1 MVKVYVCPHCG
12 DESKKRADC
21 RKHLAEKHPKLKGSC
36 IVIDKPKEVKKPK
49 TSKKTKTSYRRSKYK
64 CPECSRSF
72 KTLGAV
78 KDHMGSKKHK
88 GDPILLE
95 DEKKKETKKQEPK
108 KEEPKKE
115 EPKEPE
121 VIPEYLCN
129 IRIYPE
135 VADVIR
141 EQLTESL
148 KITTNPNS
156 GNYILSYL
164 NIHRYLVDWLK
175 FTNNFTEI
183 EMENSDVIY
192 CLNNYEPTSEF
203 RIYDLAGLKQ
213 FGIKDVSDDGIMQ
226 CDFDSNVIIENSV
239 LMGRLLGAEQDD
251 LACVGGI
258 WKKVYTPPAKKTTP
272 TPTKTNTVQKQLPKP
287 VQEPPKSS
295 KTQKAVQSFQDWEL
309 GDLAEGYGMDYF
321 ASESYYNSG
330 GSRWLGG
337 GQYSQR
343 TTYTPPAPP
352 EPKYHPVYGV
362 IEGYIITDRIID
374 YEIFA

>member
-36 IVIDKPKEVKKPK
+36 IVIDKPKEVKKEK
-49 TSKKTKTSYRRSKYK
+49 ASKKSKTFNRKGRYK
-64 CPECSRSF
+64 CPQCSRSF
-72 KTLGAV
+72 KGLGAV
-78 KDHMGSKKHK
+78 KDHMGSKNHK
-88 GDPILLE
+88 GNPIPLA
-95 DEKKKETKKQEPK
+95 DEKKKETKKEEPK

-141 EQLTESL
+141 GQLTESL

-183 EMENSDVIY
+183 EMENSDVVY
-192 CLNNYEPTSEF
+192 CLNNYEPTSKF
-203 RIYDLAGLKQ
+203 GIYDLAGLKQ
-213 FGIKDVSDDGIMQ
+213 FGIKDVSDDGIIE

-272 TPTKTNTVQKQLPKP
+272 TPAKTNTIQKQLPKP
-287 VQEPPKSS
+287 VQEPPKSL
-295 KTQKAVQSFQDWEL
+295 KTQNSIQDFQDWEL

-321 ASESYYNSG
+321 ASEYYSQ
-330 GSRWLGG
+330 GSRFQGG
-337 GQYSQR
+337 GQYPQR

-352 EPKYHPVYGV
+352 EPQYHPVYKV
-362 IEGYIITDRIID
+362 FEGYIVTDRIID

>member
-21 RKHLAEKHPKLKGSC
+21 RKHLAEKHPNLKGSC
-36 IVIDKPKEVKKPK
+36 FVLDKPKEVKKVK
-49 TSKKTKTSYRRSKYK
+49 ATKKSKISNRKGRYK
-64 CPECSRSF
+64 CPQCSRSF
-72 KTLGAV
+72 KGLGAV

-88 GDPILLE
+88 GEPILIGN
-95 DEKKKETKKQEPK
+95 EKKKETKKEEPK

-115 EPKEPE
+115 EPKEPKA
-121 VIPEYLCN
+121 IQEYLCSL
-129 IRIYPE
+129 RIYPE

-148 KITTNPNS
+148 KITTNPDS

-175 FTNNFTEI
+175 FNNNFTEI

-203 RIYDLAGLKQ
+203 GIYDKAGLKS
-213 FGIKDVSDDGIMQ
+213 FGIKDVLDNGVME

-239 LMGRLLGAEQDD
+239 LMGRLLGAEQED

-272 TPTKTNTVQKQLPKP
+272 TLTKTNTVQKQLPTP
-287 VQEPPKSS
+287 VQKPLKSS
-295 KTQKAVQSFQDWEL
+295 KKQTAIQSFQDWEL
-309 GDLAEGYGMDYF
+309 GDLAEGHGMNYF
-321 ASESYYNSG
+321 ASEIYSQ
-330 GSRWLGG
+330 GSRWTGTNSY
-337 GQYSQR
+337 QQT
-343 TTYTPPAPP
+343 TTYKPPAPP

>member
-49 TSKKTKTSYRRSKYK
+49 ASKKTKTSHRKSRYK

-72 KTLGAV
+72 KSHGAV
-78 KDHMGSKKHK
+78 KDHMSSKKHK

-95 DEKKKETKKQEPK
+95 DEKKKETKKEEPK

-121 VIPEYLCN
+121 VITEYLCN

-141 EQLTESL
+141 DQLTESL

-203 RIYDLAGLKQ
+203 GIYDMAGLKQ
-213 FGIKDVSDDGIMQ
+213 FGIKDVSDDGIME

-239 LMGRLLGAEQDD
+239 LMGRLIGAEQDD

-272 TPTKTNTVQKQLPKP
+272 TPAKTNTVQKQLPKP
-287 VQEPPKSS
+287 VQEPPKSP
-295 KTQKAVQSFQDWEL
+295 KTQNAIQSFQDWEL

-321 ASESYYNSG
+321 ASEYYYQ
-330 GSRWLGG
+330 GSRWGG

-352 EPKYHPVYGV
+352 EPKYHPVYRV